1 MYSVGVAF
9 SRCRLG
15 LLCLGMISTRA
26 FRASTLS
33 CSVSK
38 TMLYGKKMGGSMVP
52 SKAGSLVVGKNPH
65 QVAYMKWL
73 KDPSV
78 SLCLGVGPAGT
89 GKTLL
94 ACHAAMD
101 SLERGDVSKIVMTRP
116 LVSVHKEDIGFLPG
130 GIGAKLQP
138 WVVPVL
144 DTLAERWSKK
154 ALEGMI
160 RDGVIEI
167 APLGFMR
174 GRTFKRTFVLADE
187 VQNASPDQV
196 LMLITRLGEGS
207 KMAMT
212 GDVLQS
218 DFGAGNGLVDL
229 LRRLDG
235 ATHSG
240 LRPSCVGG
248 SAPALRA
255 STEPPTSPPNE
266 LVRNSAT
273 LPSVPCTFIDKSL
286 CSCSSDEPTD
296 RTAGIRVVRFGKGDV
311 ERSPIVRTILG
322 LYDDQ

>member
-9 SRCRLG
+9 SRSRLG

-52 SKAGSLVVGKNPH
+52 SKAGSLVVGKNPQ

-235 ATHSG
+235 ATHEGRS
-240 LRPSCVGG
+240 PECVGG
-248 SAPALRA
+248 S
-255 STEPPTSPPNE
+255 PPLE